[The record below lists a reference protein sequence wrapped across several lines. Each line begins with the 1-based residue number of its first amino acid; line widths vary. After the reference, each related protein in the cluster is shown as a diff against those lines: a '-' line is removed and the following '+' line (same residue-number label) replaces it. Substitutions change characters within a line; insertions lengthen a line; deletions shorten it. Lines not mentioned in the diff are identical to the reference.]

1 MGNAKIS
8 VIVPVYNVESYI
20 GKCIDSIIN
29 QTYKN
34 LEIILVDDGST
45 DNSPEICDKYAVGDE
60 RIIVIHKENDG
71 VSSARNEGIRIAT
84 GDFIGFVDGDD
95 FIESDMYETL
105 VSMITSDDIDIAT
118 SGYCMEYPD
127 GKVVFM
133 KNEDEVPACPMD
145 TKDFLRY
152 VFIRDK
158 YRNVA
163 GYIVTKIIRTSV
175 IRENNILFDE
185 KLLIGEDVLFMAEVF
200 IKSQK
205 VVYTEEHLYRYF
217 QSYTSAYHNYK
228 IRIDSIG
235 SLVAYEKVAELF
247 SENDIDENIID
258 YVKRFLVYHAS
269 LLLKMSY
276 ENNYFHKAD
285 EIKSVIRKYFDAY
298 ERTNL
303 DHPERIEEIIE
314 LMERN

>member
-20 GKCIDSIIN
+20 GKCLDSIIN

-45 DNSPEICDKYAVGDE
+45 DNSPEICDKYAAGDE

-163 GYIVTKIIRTSV
+163 GYIVTKLFRASV
-175 IRENNILFDE
+175 IKENDILFDE
-185 KLLIGEDVLFMAEVF
+185 NMVMTEDILFF
-200 IKSQK
+200 SQILMLSK
-205 VVYTEEHLYRYF
+205 KIVYTEKHLYHYF
-217 QSYTSAYHNYK
+217 QRETSAYHNFK
-228 IRIDSIG
+228 LRIDSMG
-235 SLVAYEKVAELF
+235 SVVAYERMVKLF

-285 EIKSVIRKYFDAY
+285 EIKSVIEKHFDAY

-303 DHPERIEEIIE
+303 DHPERIEEIRE